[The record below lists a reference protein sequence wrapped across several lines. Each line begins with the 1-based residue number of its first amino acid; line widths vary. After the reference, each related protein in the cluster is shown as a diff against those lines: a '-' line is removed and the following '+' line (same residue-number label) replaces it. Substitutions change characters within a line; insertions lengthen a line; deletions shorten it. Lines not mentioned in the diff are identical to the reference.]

1 MAKREA
7 MAIRNW
13 FDLRTLQRRTTALAV
28 LATMTVVIVST
39 SADGAVAK
47 EMVFA
52 TPEQAVDSLTAAI
65 RAGSRPELIKILGP
79 DGEKLVSSGDAVAD
93 AQAREKFLAEFEDAS
108 KIDRQSDD
116 RAILVLG
123 KDEWSF
129 PIPIVQRDGGWQ
141 FDAKAGEREILD
153 RRIGANELY
162 VIEVCGAYVG
172 AQREYATKD
181 RTGSGFLEYAQKFV
195 SRPNSHD
202 GLYWPAREG
211 EDESPIGPLLA
222 SARSEGYGGG
232 GDEPYHGYYY
242 RILKGQGPAAKGGAY
257 DYVVKGH
264 MIAGFALVA
273 FPARYGA
280 SGIMT
285 FIVSHDGI
293 VFQKDLG
300 PNTAELASKLT
311 RFNPDHS
318 WKTP

>member
-1 MAKREA
+1 MAR
-7 MAIRNW
+7 RNW
-13 FDLRTLQRRTTALAV
+13 IDLRTVLRRTAALAV
-28 LATMTVVIVST
+28 LAIITGVSVST
-39 SADGAVAK
+39 SADSVVAK
-47 EMVFA
+47 ETVFA
-52 TPEQAVDSLTAAI
+52 TPEQAVDALMGAI
-65 RAGSRPELIKILGP
+65 RAGSQPELMKIFGP

-93 AQAREKFLAEFEDAS
+93 AQAREKFLAEFTDGS
-108 KIDRQSDD
+108 KIDKQSD

-129 PIPIVQRDGGWQ
+129 PIPIVQREGGWQ

-172 AQREYATKD
+172 AQREYATRD
-181 RTGSGFLEYAQKFV
+181 RTGSGFLEYAQKFA
-195 SRPNSHD
+195 SRPGSHD

-211 EDESPIGPLLA
+211 DDESPIGPLMA
-222 SARSEGYGGG
+222 NARSEGYGA
-232 GDEPYHGYYY
+232 GDAPFHGYYY

-264 MIAGFALVA
+264 MIAGFGLVA

-285 FIVSHDGI
+285 FIVNHDGI

-300 PNTAELASKLT
+300 PKTAELAGKLT
-311 RFNPDHS
+311 RFNPDHT